1 MGTNPREQRGG
12 RSRAEAEI
20 APPRRRGTGSW
31 IEHHASHVVP
41 RPAMVDVS
49 GDDGSTMNGPA
60 EMRNPKVSVL
70 IPNYN
75 YAGYLPETIDSVL
88 EQDFDD
94 YELLVIDDASTDE
107 SADVIRGYGVRDA
120 RIRFRINETNRGM
133 VQNLNDCLEWARG
146 EYVKFLL
153 ADDRMVGGGALG
165 KLVQIMDDHPSVRLV
180 WSARQLI
187 DEHSRAIKVRNYG
200 PRSRIEPGIDLML
213 ECLGNS
219 RNVIGEPSAVMFRRA
234 DAADGFDP
242 SYLHLVDLEMWL
254 RLLEGGDF
262 AYTPERLSA
271 FRKHSRQ
278 QSEVIRGEGRYQPE
292 YVRLLEKYLDSIV
305 ETGRRDI
312 LFRMTYQL
320 RKLGHRDP
328 GTQAMLRKLDDA
340 WAGRKLLF
348 YTLYARYKIARPFEN
363 LSWALSA
370 RLHPDGL
377 PTPPLRR
384 S

>member
-1 MGTNPREQRGG
+1 
-12 RSRAEAEI
+12 
-20 APPRRRGTGSW
+20 
-31 IEHHASHVVP
+31 
-41 RPAMVDVS
+41 
-49 GDDGSTMNGPA
+49 MNGPG
-60 EMRNPKVSVL
+60 ELRNPKVSVL

-75 YAGYLPETIDSVL
+75 YAGYLPEAIDSVL

-107 SADVIRGYGVRDA
+107 SADVIRDYGLRDA
-120 RIRFRINETNRGM
+120 RIRFRINETNRDM
-133 VQNLNDCLEWARG
+133 VSNFNDCLEWARG

-153 ADDRMVGGGALG
+153 ADDRMVGRGSLG
-165 KLVQIMDDHPSVRLV
+165 KLVQMMDDHPSVRLV

-200 PRSRIEPGIDLML
+200 PRSRIEPGIELIL
-213 ECLGNS
+213 ECLGNA

-242 SYLHLVDLEMWL
+242 GYRHLLDLEMWL
-254 RLLEGGDF
+254 RLLERGDF
-262 AYTPERLSA
+262 AYIPERLSA

-278 QSEVIRGEGRYQPE
+278 HSEVIREEGSYRPE

-305 ETGRRDI
+305 GTGRRDI
-312 LFRMTYQL
+312 LFRVTYQL
-320 RKLGHRDP
+320 HKLGRRIP
-328 GTQAMLRKLDDA
+328 GTQAMLRKLDGA
-340 WAGRKLLF
+340 WGGRKLLF

-363 LSWALSA
+363 VKRMLSA

-377 PTPPLRR
+377 PAPRLRR